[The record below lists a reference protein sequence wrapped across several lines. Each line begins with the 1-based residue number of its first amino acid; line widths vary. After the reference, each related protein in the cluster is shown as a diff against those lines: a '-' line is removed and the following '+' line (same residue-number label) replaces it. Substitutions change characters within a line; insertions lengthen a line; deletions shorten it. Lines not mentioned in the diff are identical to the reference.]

1 MSKKVLLIISH
12 TGGSTFKGEAFLQ
25 PDGTFIGSGPLEK
38 IEGVTL
44 EVEQGVRETTD
55 DDMFPGDF
63 KISKYRTFESSGM
76 ISWKGTIK

>member
-12 TGGSTFKGEAFLQ
+12 IGGPTFKGEAFMQ
-25 PDGTFIGSGPLEK
+25 PDGTFTGSGPLEK

-44 EVEQGVRETTD
+44 EVEQGLRETTD
-55 DDMFPGDF
+55 DGMLSGDF
-63 KISKYRTFESSGM
+63 KIQEYKTFESSGV